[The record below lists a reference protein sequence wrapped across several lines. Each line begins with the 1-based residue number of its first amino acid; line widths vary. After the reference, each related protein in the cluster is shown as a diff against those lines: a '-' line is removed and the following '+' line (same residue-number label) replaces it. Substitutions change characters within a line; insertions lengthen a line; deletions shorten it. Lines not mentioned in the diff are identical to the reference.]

1 VGVCGVCGARPGEA
15 GAYALRGMPK
25 ANSASN
31 RPFIGIDLGGTNIQ
45 IGVVDAAHKVI
56 GESRK
61 KTLADEGF
69 EAVIGRLVGGVE
81 KACADAGIT
90 VGDCAGLGIG
100 APSPV
105 DPATG
110 TVIHAVNLRWNN
122 VPLADILRKHLGLP
136 VFVGNDVDVAVFGE
150 WRCGAGKGVNDL
162 LGIWLGTG
170 VGGGLILRGELYTG
184 HFHSAGEIGHVTL
197 IPNAAFGSRSL
208 EQNCSRTSVA
218 RRLEFLIKANNP
230 SMITEL
236 TGGDLGEIKS
246 KVIAKAYEAGD
257 KLTHAVV
264 DDVAHLVG
272 VAAASA
278 VTLLSLPR
286 VVIGGGLTEALGE
299 AFVSRIRHSCRAAA
313 FPPKA
318 KAVDVVA
325 SKLEDNA
332 GVIGSALL
340 ARERSE

>member
-1 VGVCGVCGARPGEA
+1 MA
-15 GAYALRGMPK
+15 K
-25 ANSASN
+25 SNSSSN
-31 RPFIGIDLGGTNIQ
+31 RPYIGIDLGGTNIQ
-45 IGVVDAAHKVI
+45 IGVVDSSNKVI

-69 EAVIGRLVGGVE
+69 EAVMGRLTNGVE
-81 KACADAGIT
+81 KACADAGIA
-90 VGDCAGLGIG
+90 VSECAGLGIG

-105 DPATG
+105 DPEKG
-110 TVIHAVNLRWNN
+110 LVIHAVNLRWND
-122 VPLADILRKHLGLP
+122 VPLADILKKRIGLP
-136 VFVGNDVDVAVFGE
+136 VAVGNDVDVAVFGE
-150 WRCGAGKGVNDL
+150 WKCGAGKGVDDL

-170 VGGGLILRGELYTG
+170 VGGGLIINGKLHTG
-184 HFHSAGEIGHVTL
+184 HFHSGGEIGHITL
-197 IPNAAFGSRSL
+197 IPNAAFGSRTL

-230 SMITEL
+230 SIITEL
-236 TGGDLGEIKS
+236 TGGDLSEIKS
-246 KVIAKAYEAGD
+246 KIIAKAYEAGD

-272 VAAASA
+272 IAAASA

-299 AFVSRIRHSCRAAA
+299 PFVARIRHSCRAAA

-332 GVIGSALL
+332 GVVGAALL
-340 ARERSE
+340 ARERLEE

>member
-1 VGVCGVCGARPGEA
+1 MA
-15 GAYALRGMPK
+15 K
-25 ANSASN
+25 ANSS
-31 RPFIGIDLGGTNIQ
+31 RPYIGIDLGGTNIQ
-45 IGVVDAAHKVI
+45 IGVVDASNKVV

-69 EAVIGRLVGGVE
+69 DAVLGRIVAGVE
-81 KACADAGIT
+81 KACADAGMAVT
-90 VGDCAGLGIG
+90 DCAGLGIG

-105 DPATG
+105 DPETG
-110 TVIHAVNLRWNN
+110 VVIYAVNLRWNN
-122 VPLADILRKHLGLP
+122 VPLADILRKRLG
-136 VFVGNDVDVAVFGE
+136 VAVTVSNDVDVAVFGE

-170 VGGGLILRGELYTG
+170 VGGGLIINGRLHTG
-184 HFHSAGEIGHVTL
+184 HFHSGGEIGHVTL
-197 IPNAAFGSRSL
+197 IPNAAYGSRSL
-208 EQNCSRTSVA
+208 EQNCSRTAVA

-230 SMITEL
+230 SIITEL
-236 TGGDLGEIKS
+236 TGGDLTEIKS

-257 KLTHAVV
+257 KLTHAVI
-264 DDVAHLVG
+264 DDAAHLVG

-286 VVIGGGLTEALGE
+286 VVIGGGLTEALGDP
-299 AFVSRIRHSCRAAA
+299 FVARVRHSCRAAA

-318 KAVDVVA
+318 RTVEVLA

-332 GVIGSALL
+332 GVIGAALL
-340 ARERSE
+340 ARERLG